1 MTAVGRLAGALLLV
15 ASVAAGCGRVPDVT
29 TLPAPSPSPRPVLLV
44 DEPTTASMNALG
56 GGRIEVVGGCLGADG
71 GVIVWPHGTRFVG
84 DDPLTVEVP
93 GHGRFAL
100 GDRISLGGGW
110 IVEHVGG
117 TVPDAPWTFRGQ
129 RVPDSCLAHD
139 VFLAGPY

>member
-1 MTAVGRLAGALLLV
+1 MTALTRGRL
-15 ASVAAGCGRVPDVT
+15 
-29 TLPAPSPSPRPVLLV
+29 
-44 DEPTTASMNALG
+44 
-56 GGRIEVVGGCLGADG
+56 EVVGGCPGADG

-93 GHGRFAL
+93 GRGRFAL

-117 TVPDAPWTFRGQ
+117 KVPDAPWTFRGQ

-139 VFLAGPY
+139 VFLAGPH